1 MSEGNAQAGNAIR
14 NIRNHLSADPSAKIV
29 VVTHAGGVKFLLD
42 GALDGN
48 GAPFE
53 AAVQELKG
61 KGVDFR
67 VCRFTLERN
76 KIDPSKVIP
85 EARWCRP
92 GSPKCPGC
100 SSRKA
105 SPTCVLRDSAQRRS
119 AKSSVCAIPVA
130 RSSEEKRSMRAKRVA
145 IAALAAAA
153 LGAPIVFGQSTADE
167 IEKYRQ
173 ALQDGNP
180 AELWEAR
187 GEGLWKQARGPKKVS
202 FERCDLGLGPGV
214 VKGAYAKLPRYFA
227 DADRVMDLETRLVHC
242 MVVQQGFTPE
252 DAKPQ
257 SVRLGRPQ
265 VGHGGAGR
273 LCHVGIEGRE
283 DGRADAPREGAEA
296 YALGEKMFYFR
307 GGPHDFSCATCH
319 GEDNQRIRLQDLPN
333 LTKPEGAQRGY
344 TTWPAYRVSQGELR
358 TFQWR
363 LYDCFRQQRFPEL
376 EFASEAS
383 VALTTF
389 LAKNANGAAFNA
401 PAIKR

>member
-1 MSEGNAQAGNAIR
+1 
-14 NIRNHLSADPSAKIV
+14 
-29 VVTHAGGVKFLLD
+29 
-42 GALDGN
+42 
-48 GAPFE
+48 
-53 AAVQELKG
+53 
-61 KGVDFR
+61 
-67 VCRFTLERN
+67 
-76 KIDPSKVIP
+76 
-85 EARWCRP
+85 
-92 GSPKCPGC
+92 
-100 SSRKA
+100 
-105 SPTCVLRDSAQRRS
+105 
-119 AKSSVCAIPVA
+119 
-130 RSSEEKRSMRAKRVA
+130 MRAKRVA
-145 IAALAAAA
+145 IAALATAV
-153 LGAPIVFGQSTADE
+153 LSAPIAFGQSTADE
-167 IEKYRQ
+167 IEKYRK

-187 GEGLWKQARGPKKVS
+187 GEGLWKQARGPNKVS

-242 MVVQQGFTPE
+242 MVAQQGFTPA
-252 DAKPQ
+252 DAKRNPFG
-257 SVRLGRPQ
+257 SSDRKSDMEALVAYVTSESKGVKMDVPMRHAKER
-265 VGHGGAGR
+265 
-273 LCHVGIEGRE
+273 
-283 DGRADAPREGAEA
+283 EA

-307 GGPHDFSCATCH
+307 GGPHDFACATCH
-319 GEDNQRIRLQDLPN
+319 SEDNQRIRLQDLPN

-376 EFASEAS
+376 EFASDAA